1 MSSGAASSASS
12 EREDRVFTAAFGI
25 MDSAQDGEA
34 VAAFLRVRD
43 ILHRHD
49 SGFRRLLERCREADR
64 LNAELGRQNTELLH
78 ENAALRARDSR
89 PPVAAA
95 NGLPS
100 TPAASGFRHWD
111 IGLIIIIAIW
121 TAFGLLSAATAFAL
135 AAAVLIGAAFKH
147 GFSPFRFLAG
157 ALLALAAY
165 AIAAPA
171 PARHRQPGASAHP
184 VASATQRRSAPIS
197 AVATTAAAT
206 EASPRRQPAPF
217 AADQPGRPPAAPQ
230 MRYAAQAD
238 CSAYGLQSGLN
249 CAGGHRWQRNSF
261 PDFEPSR
268 AVRSD

>member
-1 MSSGAASSASS
+1 MSSDAASSASS

-43 ILHRHD
+43 ILRHHD

-64 LNAELGRQNTELLH
+64 LNAELGRQNIELLH

-89 PPVAAA
+89 PPVAAGA
-95 NGLPS
+95 SGRRF
-100 TPAASGFRHWD
+100 TPAATGFRHLD

-121 TAFGLLSAATAFAL
+121 TAFGLLGTATALAL
-135 AAAVLIGAAFKH
+135 AAAVLICAAFTH

-171 PARHRQPGASAHP
+171 PARHRQPAATAHH
-184 VASATQRRSAPIS
+184 VAGATQQRSARIA

-206 EASPRRQPAPF
+206 EASPRRQQDAQF
-217 AADQPGRPPAAPQ
+217 ATDPPGRPPAAPR
-230 MRYAAQAD
+230 MRYAAQPTAALTAFSQD
-238 CSAYGLQSGLN
+238 
-249 CAGGHRWQRNSF
+249 
-261 PDFEPSR
+261 
-268 AVRSD
+268 